1 MEVEAFS
8 SSSAAQAVMELPTS
22 TESEGGYIDLLVWH
36 SGYAGSNV
44 EYTHLLS
51 GLVVHWR

>member
-1 MEVEAFS
+1 
-8 SSSAAQAVMELPTS
+8 MELPTS